1 MIIDV
6 LLRKHK
12 KLGGVNIFTK
22 QVSVHVKTTYVQYII
37 SMLLNYT
44 SDLNRVFR
52 FCLFQQIDDLITE
65 ATLMI
70 ITVHSF
76 EYHVVVYWQ
85 YTTFSGTSR
94 AHKMVH

>member
-22 QVSVHVKTTYVQYII
+22 QVSVHVKTTYAQYII
-37 SMLLNYT
+37 SMLLNHT

-52 FCLFQQIDDLITE
+52 FCLLQRMGDLITE
-65 ATLMI
+65 ADHMI
-70 ITVHSF
+70 IIVELF
-76 EYHVVVYWQ
+76 EYQLSVKKIDTVY
-85 YTTFSGTSR
+85 
-94 AHKMVH
+94 

>member
-22 QVSVHVKTTYVQYII
+22 QVSVHVKTTYAQYII
-37 SMLLNYT
+37 SMLLNHT

-52 FCLFQQIDDLITE
+52 FCLLQRMGDLIPE
-65 ATLMI
+65 ADHMI
-70 ITVHSF
+70 IIVELF
-76 EYHVVVYWQ
+76 EYQLGFRQKDRYSILTVYNIFC
-85 YTTFSGTSR
+85 Y
-94 AHKMVH
+94 K

>member
-22 QVSVHVKTTYVQYII
+22 QVSVHVKTTYARYII

-76 EYHVVVYWQ
+76 EYHVGYSILAVYNIFW
-85 YTTFSGTSR
+85 Y
-94 AHKMVH
+94 K

>member
-22 QVSVHVKTTYVQYII
+22 QVSVHVKTTYAQYII
-37 SMLLNYT
+37 SMLLNHT

-52 FCLFQQIDDLITE
+52 FCLLQRMGDLITE
-65 ATLMI
+65 ADHMI
-70 ITVHSF
+70 IIVELF
-76 EYHVVVYWQ
+76 EYQLFRQKDRYSILTVYNIFC
-85 YTTFSGTSR
+85 Y
-94 AHKMVH
+94 K

>member
-22 QVSVHVKTTYVQYII
+22 QVSVHVKTTYAQYII
-37 SMLLNYT
+37 SMLLNHT

-52 FCLFQQIDDLITE
+52 FCLLQRMGDLITE
-65 ATLMI
+65 AEEHYCRI
-70 ITVHSF
+70 I
-76 EYHVVVYWQ
+76 
-85 YTTFSGTSR
+85 
-94 AHKMVH
+94 

>member
-22 QVSVHVKTTYVQYII
+22 QVSVHVKTMYAQYII

-52 FCLFQQIDDLITE
+52 FCLFQQIDDLITG
-65 ATLMI
+65 AVVMI
-70 ITVHSF
+70 IIVD
-76 EYHVVVYWQ
+76 
-85 YTTFSGTSR
+85 
-94 AHKMVH
+94 

>member
-22 QVSVHVKTTYVQYII
+22 QVSVHVKTTYAQYII

-44 SDLNRVFR
+44 SGLNRVFR

-65 ATLMI
+65 AALMI
-70 ITVHSF
+70 IIVD
-76 EYHVVVYWQ
+76 
-85 YTTFSGTSR
+85 
-94 AHKMVH
+94 